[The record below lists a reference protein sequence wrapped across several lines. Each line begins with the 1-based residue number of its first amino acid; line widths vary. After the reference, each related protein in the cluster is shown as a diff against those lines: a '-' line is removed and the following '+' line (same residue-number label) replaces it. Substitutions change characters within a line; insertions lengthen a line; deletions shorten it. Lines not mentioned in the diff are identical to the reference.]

1 MEQIQH
7 MTMLDAKETKRF
19 VYSLVQENYIQ
30 LRELKKSGSSSITKT
45 FHQFYIDL
53 PTVVEMVIEHCCQT
67 LYNTIQKRD
76 HVCTS
81 NKRMIEKQS
90 RVQTLSA
97 NMKEYGATEQQLAD
111 VISIYI

>member
-19 VYSLVQENYIQ
+19 AYSLVHENYIQ
-30 LRELKKSGSSSITKT
+30 LRELKKAGSSSITKT

-53 PTVVEMVIEHCCQT
+53 PTVVEKVIEHCCQT
-67 LYNTIQKRD
+67 LYNTIQKRG

-97 NMKEYGATEQQLAD
+97 NMKQYGATEQQLAD
-111 VISIYI
+111 VI